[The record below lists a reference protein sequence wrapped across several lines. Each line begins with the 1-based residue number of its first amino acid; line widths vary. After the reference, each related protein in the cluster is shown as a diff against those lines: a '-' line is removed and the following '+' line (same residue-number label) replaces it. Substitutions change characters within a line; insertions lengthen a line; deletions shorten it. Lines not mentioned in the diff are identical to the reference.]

1 MVKIVWKKSLLDI
14 SIMTEISDLFN
25 SRKQFSPIEFWLYM
39 KLTHLA
45 PGVLVGTTFSLE
57 LCNGNVKWLIFM
69 VSLSAGNCFLFLNM
83 LTFAMLLYVIALIN
97 ILL

>member
-1 MVKIVWKKSLLDI
+1 
-14 SIMTEISDLFN
+14 MTEISDLFN

-57 LCNGNVKWLIFM
+57 LCNGNVK
-69 VSLSAGNCFLFLNM
+69 
-83 LTFAMLLYVIALIN
+83 
-97 ILL
+97 